1 MATIQS
7 GGYCIC
13 TFVRTFEIWPSLE
26 PFSLGFVAIVHPF
39 DPEAAPGC
47 SDETLPVNGTSPQAR
62 RRRGKAW
69 EGVVYQFVTTGA
81 PGADR
86 KVVGGLWR
94 LANAI

>member
-1 MATIQS
+1 MIIAYVLLWVLLKYGPRLRPVPLISWQLYTLLIQ
-7 GGYCIC
+7 
-13 TFVRTFEIWPSLE
+13 RL
-26 PFSLGFVAIVHPF
+26 LQ
-39 DPEAAPGC
+39 AAPGC
-47 SDETLPVNGTSPQAR
+47 SDETIPVNGTSPQAR